1 MPLRRLMESYR
12 PADGSKKKL
21 MLSKNDERRTYA
33 KLFEDAYNSS
43 DPQKL
48 LQFIQSYCTPDCV
61 MIQRCVVND
70 NPFIPRYI
78 EVHGSLTIHHYW
90 CNIFVTIPDCLMVI
104 LETKLRIRKP
114 TEDNRNDASFLVSS
128 FSFTGTKLYSIAM
141 EGAILEPPEGFDFTS
156 TSGSSSSAAA
166 VGGGSAKPKSVNDA
180 QSVQALVAKAQQRS
194 SRKRSLENASTES
207 HSASSLSLTT
217 QGGGGSSN
225 SVSGSAG
232 AVETV
237 DKFNIFLHPPR
248 KYSTLA
254 GTRYGGNACHYIQSK
269 NVIKPTVIAKV
280 SDYVSINE
288 STKLRTGE
296 YIQTEGLI
304 NFLGTLTMTLNAEK
318 KITKFEFLYSHM
330 D

>member
-1 MPLRRLMESYR
+1 M
-12 PADGSKKKL
+12 

-48 LQFIQSYCTPDCV
+48 MQFVQAYCTPDCV

-78 EVHGSLTIHHYW
+78 EVRGSLAIHQFW
-90 CNIFVTIPDCLMVI
+90 CNIFITIPDCLMVI

-114 TEDNRNDASFLVSS
+114 TEENRNDASFLVSS
-128 FSFTGTKLYSIAM
+128 FSFTGTKLYSVAM
-141 EGAILEPPEGFDFTS
+141 EGAILEPPDGFDLT
-156 TSGSSSSAAA
+156 GHSSSGTGNNPAAK
-166 VGGGSAKPKSVNDA
+166 AKKIDDT
-180 QSVQALVAKAQQRS
+180 QSVHALVAKAQQRS
-194 SRKRSLENASTES
+194 NRKRPLESISNSFNGGGDNAS
-207 HSASSLSLTT
+207 
-217 QGGGGSSN
+217 QSSN
-225 SVSGSAG
+225 SLATAG
-232 AVETV
+232 NNAVESV

-269 NVIKPTVIAKV
+269 NVVKSSTVAKV
-280 SDYVSINE
+280 SDYVAINE
-288 STKLRTGE
+288 NTKLRTGE
-296 YIQTEGLI
+296 FIQTEGLI
-304 NFLGTLTMTLNAEK
+304 NFLGTLTMTLNADK